1 MNRGRR
7 KEQTRSPDHT
17 IGPRRCSSSL
27 IRRRPPSGPLVPPL
41 KYRENQ
47 SPLRAVSAEDV
58 ERRRVRVFQYRRES
72 QFSQKEIPFCR
83 PEHCGRR
90 SVIGCFPIK
99 TANQCG
105 WSARRLTHSEPC
117 RCGKRVGGGE
127 QRDAQ
132 TMSIGI
138 RLAAEIQKCRNTA
151 DSYCRIQKAV
161 APDTAK
167 SVRYDHA
174 ASQLTRQY
182 AGRPVRVFG

>member
-7 KEQTRSPDHT
+7 KEQTRAPHHT

-72 QFSQKEIPFCR
+72 QFSQKEIPFCW
-83 PEHCGRR
+83 PQHCSRR

-99 TANQCG
+99 TANQG
-105 WSARRLTHSEPC
+105 GRSARRLTHSNPC
-117 RCGKRVGGGE
+117 RPGKRVVGCE
-127 QRDAQ
+127 QLNAQ
-132 TMSIGI
+132 TKVIYI
-138 RLAAEIQKCRNTA
+138 
-151 DSYCRIQKAV
+151 
-161 APDTAK
+161 
-167 SVRYDHA
+167 
-174 ASQLTRQY
+174 
-182 AGRPVRVFG
+182 